1 MIKIRYEEGGDWH
14 EVTRE
19 QAIEYACDFVF
30 GDEKFS
36 RDNGFFELQ
45 YFNKK
50 MIRGIKITA
59 AELRRYLHRKN
70 GD

>member
-14 EVTRE
+14 EVNRQ

-30 GDEKFS
+30 GDKKFS
-36 RDNGFFELQ
+36 RNNGFFELQ

-50 MIRGIKITA
+50 MIRGMKFIA
-59 AELRRYLHRKN
+59 AELRRHLNRKI